1 MSTLRQLKAKW
12 MRDPEFRRAY
22 DALQPEFEIAR
33 QLIRARRR
41 ARLSQVQVAKR
52 MRTTQS
58 AVARLESGRQMPAMS
73 SLRRYANALGC
84 RIQFRLLP
92 GVAR

>member
-1 MSTLRQLKAKW
+1 ML
-12 MRDPEFRRAY
+12 DPEFRRAY
-22 DALQPEFEIAR
+22 DSLKPEFEIAR

-41 ARLSQVQVAKR
+41 AGMSQVEVAKR

-73 SLRRYANALGC
+73 SLKRYADALGC
-84 RIQFRLLP
+84 RIQVRLLP
-92 GVAR
+92 GVARVAIQQR